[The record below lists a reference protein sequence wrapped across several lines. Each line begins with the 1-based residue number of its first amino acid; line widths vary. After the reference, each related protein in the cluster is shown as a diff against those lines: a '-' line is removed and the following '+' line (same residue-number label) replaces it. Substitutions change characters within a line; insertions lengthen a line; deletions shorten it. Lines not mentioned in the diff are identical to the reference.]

1 MSAETEREDPSE
13 RGEPSRLRGEELNY
27 IGLPIGGIGCGQLHL
42 GGDGRFWL
50 WDVDNRIAPANI
62 NDLHFTRPMLPSSP
76 VEHGFAVRVKGGD
89 DVRTRWLDARGFPDV
104 TFAGRPPAAEVDYAD
119 PEEPVRVRLDA
130 CSPFIPT
137 EIDDSSYPAVFL
149 DYTAANSGPATV
161 DVEIAGFMANPVCL
175 TSRHTRPLR
184 LRSQEFALE
193 GATGVQFTAVEGA
206 ADNPARPDLVLE
218 DWEKPD
224 YSGWSTTGDAFGA
237 GPVRTLDRPGY
248 QGEAGAFGMRMVDSH
263 ASAPGNDAA
272 ARDRATGTLRSE
284 PFRIDRNYLRFR
296 ISGGNYPGTCCLN
309 VVVDGDVVGTAT
321 GSFSDHLADRALYVG
336 PWQGKDAVVEII
348 DGETGPWG
356 HVGVDQLRLTDHAP
370 AQPALPELPDHG
382 SAALAALG
390 ADRAQVL
397 PAAVSWDS
405 PEDVFEPIPGSSTVD
420 GLAERSAAVVRV
432 GVTLAPGEQRTIRFV
447 LAWFFPVPDREGLSF
462 LEHSRELL
470 RHYAARFGSAQ
481 DIVAHLAR
489 EQERLI
495 DGTRA
500 WQRTWYEDSTL
511 PHWLLERV
519 ATNTTIL
526 STSTCYRFADG
537 RFYGWEG
544 AYCCA
549 GTCTHVWHY
558 AHALARLFPTVERD
572 TRERVDL
579 GIGFHA
585 ATGQLSMRGEADRS
599 PAVDGQAGTILRI
612 YREHQMSPD
621 SQWLQR
627 VWPRTRQAVEYLIA
641 SDAEPDGILDGAQ
654 PNTQDATWFGRN
666 SWLSGLYVAALRAGA
681 AMAGEAGDDAFAR
694 RCAALAANGTEV
706 IVRDLFN
713 GEYFVH
719 ELDPAHPG
727 TVNTNRG
734 CFADQLLGQSWAAQ
748 LGLPRVLPPEPT
760 RSALRSIWRHNF
772 VPRPMEYRE
781 NSPIEGGRIFYD
793 ADVPALVM
801 CTWPN
806 GGADEA
812 GNNWSVSYFNEA
824 WHGIEY
830 QVAAHLIAEGM
841 VDEGLA
847 VARSVHDR
855 YAPLRRNPY
864 NEIECSDHY
873 ARSMASFGTYLS
885 ALGFEHHGPG
895 GHLGFSPKI
904 GPENFAAAFTT
915 AEGWGTYR
923 QTRAESESTST
934 IDLHHGRLNLRTL
947 RLDTTSR
954 VLRATLDGTP
964 IEVHPSAAESG
975 PLLRFPDTC
984 TINAG
989 QRLHIELATAD
1000 QKAHGRSPGSDGCPG
1015 RIPRS

>member
-1 MSAETEREDPSE
+1 MSAEAEREDLSD
-13 RGEPSRLRGEELNY
+13 RGAPSRFRGEELRFV
-27 IGLPIGGIGCGQLHL
+27 GMPVGGIGCGQLYL
-42 GGDGRFWL
+42 GGDGRLWL
-50 WDVDNRIAPANI
+50 WDVDNRTAPANI
-62 NDLHFTRPMLPSSP
+62 NDLHFTRPPLPSSP
-76 VEHGFAVRVKGGD
+76 FEHGFAVRVTDGD
-89 DVRTRWLDARGFPDV
+89 GERARWLDARGFPEV

-119 PEEPVRVRLDA
+119 PGEPVRIALNA
-130 CSPFIPT
+130 CSPFVPT

-149 DYTAANSGPATV
+149 DYTATNTGTTTAE
-161 DVEIAGFMANPVCL
+161 VEIAGFLANPVCL

-184 LRSQEFALE
+184 LRAREFALD
-193 GATGVQFTAVEGA
+193 GATGVQFTAAEGA
-206 ADNPARPDLVLE
+206 PENPGRADIVLE

-224 YSGWSTTGDAFGA
+224 YAGWSVTGEAFGS

-248 QGEAGAFGMRMVDSH
+248 QGEAGAFGMRMADSH
-263 ASAPGNDAA
+263 ASAPGDDAG

-284 PFRIDRNYLRFR
+284 PFRIERNYLRFR

-309 VVVDGDVVGTAT
+309 VVVGGAVVGTAT
-321 GSFSDHLADRALYVG
+321 GSFSDQLADRVLYLG
-336 PWQGKDAVVEII
+336 PWQGADAVIEIV
-348 DGETGPWG
+348 DAETGPWG

-382 SAALAALG
+382 SVALAVLG
-390 ADRAQVL
+390 ADRVRVCPATETFESPGDVL
-397 PAAVSWDS
+397 APA
-405 PEDVFEPIPGSSTVD
+405 PGSSTVD
-420 GLAERSAAVVRV
+420 GLTKRGAGVVAAA
-432 GVTLAPGEQRTIRFV
+432 VTLAPGEQRTIRFA
-447 LAWFFPVPDREGLSF
+447 LAWYFTVPDREGLAF

-470 RHYAARFGSAQ
+470 RHYANRFGSAQ
-481 DIVAHLAR
+481 DVVTHLAR
-489 EQERLI
+489 EQQRLL
-495 DGTRA
+495 GATRA
-500 WQRTWYEDSTL
+500 WTRAWYEDSTL
-511 PHWLLERV
+511 PHWFLERV
-519 ATNTTIL
+519 AANTTIL

-558 AHALARLFPTVERD
+558 AHALARLFPAVERD

-585 ATGQLSMRGEADRS
+585 STGQLSMRGEADRS

-621 SQWLQR
+621 SGWLQR
-627 VWPRTRQAVEYLIA
+627 VWPRTRQAVEYLIG

-666 SWLSGLYVAALRAGA
+666 SWLSGLYVAALRAGE
-681 AMAGEAGDDAFAR
+681 AMAREVGDDAFAR
-694 RCAALAANGTEV
+694 RCAELAASGTEV

-727 TVNTNRG
+727 SVNTNRG

-781 NSPIEGGRIFYD
+781 HSPIDGGRIFYD

-801 CTWPN
+801 CSWPD
-806 GGADEA
+806 GGGDEA
-812 GNNWSVSYFNEA
+812 GDNWSTSYFNEA

-841 VDEGLA
+841 AGEGLA
-847 VARSVHDR
+847 IARSVHDR
-855 YAPLRRNPY
+855 YGPLRRNPY

-885 ALGFEHHGPG
+885 ALGFEHHGPN
-895 GHLGFSPKI
+895 GHLGFAPKI
-904 GPENFAAAFTT
+904 RPEEFAAAFAT
-915 AEGWGTYR
+915 AEGWGRYR
-923 QTRAESESTST
+923 QTRTESERTST
-934 IDLHHGRLNLRTL
+934 IELHHGRLALRTL
-947 RLDTTSR
+947 RLDATATEPR
-954 VLRATLDGTP
+954 VTLDGTP
-964 IEVHPSAAESG
+964 VDVRTSADESG
-975 PLLRFPDTC
+975 PLLRFPEGC

-989 QRLHIELATAD
+989 QRLDVRL
-1000 QKAHGRSPGSDGCPG
+1000 
-1015 RIPRS
+1015 